1 MPCCVPRCVPEAT
14 GAVRQLVRF
23 PKDYRL
29 RRRWKEVIK
38 QATGIEL
45 VESACFE
52 PGDDDPAPL
61 ELCIGH
67 MARPEATE
75 QYQEPARFVDR

>member
-1 MPCCVPRCVPEAT
+1 M
-14 GAVRQLVRF
+14 
-23 PKDYRL
+23 
-29 RRRWKEVIK
+29 IK

-45 VESACFE
+45 VELACSE